1 MKLGPVSVAG
11 GGVSISQAT
20 FVVGMLLVGF
30 VLYLAM
36 NNRLTTYE
44 SILGI

>member
-44 SILGI
+44 SILGV